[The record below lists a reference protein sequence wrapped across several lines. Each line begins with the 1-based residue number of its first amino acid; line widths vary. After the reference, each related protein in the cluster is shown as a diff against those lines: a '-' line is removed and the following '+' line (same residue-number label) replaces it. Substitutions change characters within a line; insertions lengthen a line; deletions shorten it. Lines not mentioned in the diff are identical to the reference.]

1 MFTSPRLSNGPQMI
15 REAASGRPL
24 RTRGSALL
32 GLALTLASVAGA
44 GEMRAGSEGLP
55 QRLPAAVAEAQRL
68 VEKVRG
74 VPFRGPVA
82 SAVLPEK
89 ELPRILEKKLAEDL
103 PISFERYA
111 ASLAAVGLV
120 ASESNLKDRMLKLYA
135 RQVAGFYD
143 PEEKKFFV
151 VPERSDEAAR
161 SAAGFGASAGGLLEE
176 ALLTHELTHALQD
189 RRLDLVPRMKALREN
204 SDASLALQAFLEGEA
219 TVVMMEALLTRLP
232 PEARSLTSTDQL
244 LASMTQIAAGG
255 LTGAEGVPEYFVQEL
270 LFPYTAGTAWVAAR
284 RAEGGWAAVDAA
296 YDRPPETTAEILDPA
311 RFRAPRA
318 LLPFAALPSS
328 EDLPPRARLLY
339 VDRLGAFT
347 VKFLLETAGATEAV
361 DLAATWQDDRI
372 LFYEMPGR
380 VRTPVG
386 FVWSLRLSSADDAR
400 TLAALLSSFY
410 AAVAPGE
417 ADARAAGD
425 VVRVAR
431 RPSSAVRPARP
442 PRPSP
447 LISPAGISGPRAGR

>member
-1 MFTSPRLSNGPQMI
+1 MI
-15 REAASGRPL
+15 REAASGSPPRTRPL
-24 RTRGSALL
+24 PILV
-32 GLALTLASVAGA
+32 LALGFLAAGGA
-44 GEMRAGSEGLP
+44 AASGDPSR
-55 QRLPAAVAEAQRL
+55 RLHDSVAEAQRL

-82 SAVLPEK
+82 SAILPEK
-89 ELPRILEKKLAEDL
+89 ELPRILERKLAEDL
-103 PISFERYA
+103 PVPFERYTA
-111 ASLAAVGLV
+111 TLAALGLV
-120 ASESNLKDRMLKLYA
+120 APEADLKSRMVKLYA

-151 VPERSDEAAR
+151 VPERSEEAVR
-161 SAAGFGASAGGLLEE
+161 SAAGFGAAAAGLLEE

-204 SDASLALQAFLEGEA
+204 SDAALALQAFLEGEA
-219 TVVMMEALLTRLP
+219 TVVMMEALLERLP
-232 PEARSLTSTDQL
+232 REARAATSTDEL
-244 LASMTQIAAGG
+244 LSSMSRIAAGG
-255 LTGAEGVPEYFVQEL
+255 LAGAEGVPEYFVQEL

-284 RAEGGWAAVDAA
+284 RTEGGWAAVDAV
-296 YDRPPETTAEILDPA
+296 YDRLPATTLEILDPA
-311 RFRAPRA
+311 RGGSPRA

-328 EDLPPRARLLY
+328 EDLPTRARLLY

-347 VKFLLETAGATEAV
+347 LKFLLETAGAAEAAS
-361 DLAATWQDDRI
+361 LAATWQDDRI
-372 LFYEMPGR
+372 LFYELPGPAR
-380 VRTPVG
+380 APVG

>member
-1 MFTSPRLSNGPQMI
+1 M
-15 REAASGRPL
+15 
-24 RTRGSALL
+24 LL
-32 GLALTLASVAGA
+32 GLALLVASAAGA
-44 GEMRAGSEGLP
+44 AASEGLP
-55 QRLPAAVAEAQRL
+55 QRLPAAVAEAQHL

-103 PISFERYA
+103 PVSFERYA
-111 ASLAAVGLV
+111 ASLVALGLV
-120 ASESNLKDRMLKLYA
+120 APEADLKSRMLKLYT

-161 SAAGFGASAGGLLEE
+161 SAAGFGALAEGLLEE

-204 SDASLALQAFLEGEA
+204 SDAALALQAFLEGEA
-219 TVVMMEALLTRLP
+219 TVVMMDALLARLP
-232 PEARSLTSTDQL
+232 REAQALTSTDQL

-255 LTGAEGVPEYFVQEL
+255 LAGAEGVPEYFVQEL
-270 LFPYTAGTAWVAAR
+270 LFPYTAGTAWVASR
-284 RAEGGWAAVDAA
+284 RAEGGWAAVDAD

-311 RFRAPRA
+311 RFRASRA

-347 VKFLLETAGATEAV
+347 VKFLLETAGATEAAS
-361 DLAATWQDDRI
+361 LAATWQDDRI

-380 VRTPVG
+380 VRAPVG
-386 FVWSLRLSSADDAR
+386 FVWSLRLSSGDAAR
-400 TLAALLSSFY
+400 KVAVLLASFY
-410 AAVAPGE
+410 GAVAPGE
-417 ADARAAGD
+417 AEAKAEGD

-431 RPSSAVRPARP
+431 RPASAARPAS
-442 PRPSP
+442 PSRGAP
-447 LISPAGISGPRAGR
+447 LTSPAGISGPRAGR

>member
-1 MFTSPRLSNGPQMI
+1 MI
-15 REAASGRPL
+15 REAASGRPS

-44 GEMRAGSEGLP
+44 GEMRAGSEGLS

-284 RAEGGWAAVDAA
+284 RAEGGWAAVDAV
-296 YDRPPETTAEILDPA
+296 YERPPETTAEILDPS

-318 LLPFAALPSS
+318 LLPFGALPSL

-347 VKFLLETAGATEAV
+347 LKFLLETAGAA
-361 DLAATWQDDRI
+361 DAAALAASWQDDRI
-372 LFYEMPGR
+372 LFYRIPGR
-380 VRTPVG
+380 SRPPVG
-386 FVWSLRLSSADDAR
+386 FVWNLRLSSSEAAR
-400 TLAALLSSFY
+400 TLAGLLASFY
-410 AAVAPGE
+410 R
-417 ADARAAGD
+417 ARASGEYAAKADGE

-431 RPSSAVRPARP
+431 RPSVAARPAAPAREV
-442 PRPSP
+442 P
-447 LISPAGISGPRAGR
+447 LTSPAGASPPRAGR